1 DIKVA
6 IFDENGNMISP
17 EWFGWISFYGLVKG
31 ESNYYIA
38 WKDDKCAIFDIDGN
52 RITEWFDLIYEYGLV
67 KGERD
72 YYIACNGNT
81 CAVYYKDGQ
90 KVSDDFSEKD
100 LRYVYS
106 IKFNDK
112 LGIVELYSKKL
123 KKLRSIEF
131 QPVSLYREEIIDYT
145 KLLNI

>member
-1 DIKVA
+1 MKYEVRIREDIKVA
-6 IFDENGNMISP
+6 IFDENDNMISP

-81 CAVYYKDGQ
+81 CAVYHKDGK
-90 KVSDDFSEKD
+90 KVSEDFSRD
-100 LRYVYS
+100 Y
-106 IKFNDK
+106 
-112 LGIVELYSKKL
+112 
-123 KKLRSIEF
+123 IE
-131 QPVSLYREEIIDYT
+131 E
-145 KLLNI
+145 